1 MLKLLKKESGYKEKI
16 IVMEK
21 VNVKAEAEAQHKEEL
36 KMVNI
41 EEIKVIINNG
51 IEVEVNLIM
60 AKLLVIELEMI
71 VQVIMVEV
79 GVEIKKMMVNHGKLN

>member
-79 GVEIKKMMVNHGKLN
+79 GVEIKKMMVM

>member
-1 MLKLLKKESGYKEKI
+1 
-16 IVMEK
+16 MEK

-79 GVEIKKMMVNHGKLN
+79 GVEIKKMMVM